1 MAVGGNV
8 GGGWLWV
15 KKNEGINFLTAVQMK
30 LPLKKSSG
38 EVVPNPSPRSKDGS
52 KPSFTTPTPPASP
65 WSGRSFLEALKKKPS
80 KKDFYDDSEEEMEIA
95 EESLK
100 KEKDTRKEAEI
111 AASKFPRVTIEKGK
125 NPDFWKPWRKSLIIK
140 VLGRTVNFRALEMKL
155 RELWKLDQYFELIDL
170 KNSCFITRF
179 LNKEDYKKV
188 LEEGPWMFQDNY
200 VTISKW
206 KPDFRPAQEDI
217 KTTLAW
223 AVKVDSQT
231 LEVARRKY
239 ARICVEVDLKKPLIP
254 FIWVNNDLQA
264 VEYEELDAI
273 YFDCGQ
279 YGHIAA
285 NCLKNSN
292 NRGGKDAQVNPVAGK
307 GHRTET
313 RVAPEANPYGP
324 WMLAK

>member
-8 GGGWLWV
+8 GGGWLWM
-15 KKNEGINFLTAVQMK
+15 KKNEGINFLTAVQTK

-65 WSGRSFLEALKKKPS
+65 WSGRSFLEALKEKPS

-95 EESLK
+95 EESLEE
-100 KEKDTRKEAEI
+100 EKDTRKEAEI
-111 AASKFPRVTIEKGK
+111 AALKFPRVTIEKGK

-140 VLGRTVNFRALEMKL
+140 VLGRT
-155 RELWKLDQYFELIDL
+155 
-170 KNSCFITRF
+170 
-179 LNKEDYKKV
+179 EDYQKV

-206 KPDFRPAQEDI
+206 KPDFRPVQEDI

-223 AVKVDSQT
+223 VRLPVKVDSQT

-264 VEYEELDAI
+264 VEYEGLDAI
-273 YFDCGQ
+273 CFDCGQ

-292 NRGGKDAQVNPVAGK
+292 NRGGKDAQVNPVAGE